1 MEAKKRKTSSYLHCV
16 LPALQTL
23 SEAVHSHYLFSFNP
37 QNHLQE
43 PAAAKSKQVSKA
55 DTLPIDSVALEGRIL
70 VSSYKK
76 TVKNTVFT
84 NSISLSA

>member
-1 MEAKKRKTSSYLHCV
+1 MEARKEKRARIYCV

-23 SEAVHSHYLFSFNP
+23 SEAVHSHYLFSLILRTTSKN
-37 QNHLQE
+37 LQQL
-43 PAAAKSKQVSKA
+43 SQKQVSKA
-55 DTLPIDSVALEGRIL
+55 DTLPTDSVALEGRIL